1 MSEGNKN
8 FNVEEAEEVAVAL
21 GEYIGEVNKL
31 ATDMQ
36 KAASEC
42 HDNLA
47 DDTVTIKAVNS
58 LNRDLKAVFQAV
70 EEASEIRK
78 KLLKKIEEVKILT
91 GTSM

>member
-8 FNVEEAEEVAVAL
+8 FKVEDAEEVATAL
-21 GEYIGEVNKL
+21 GDYIGEVNKL

-47 DDTVTIKAVNS
+47 DDTVSVKAISS

-70 EEASEIRK
+70 EEAAEIRK
-78 KLLKKIEEVKILT
+78 KLLKKIEEVKIVT